1 MGDFHGFGSATS
13 CTLNTKA
20 AKTSA
25 MLCLIFLVVYGTI
38 NWLTAFRH
46 GVGTCYFERERHIPF
61 VPVMIVPY
69 MSIDLFFI
77 APLPLRSTCHQVY
90 HRRRDHVLR
99 RAWRAQ
105 MAPM

>member
-1 MGDFHGFGSATS
+1 MAV
-13 CTLNTKA
+13 A
-20 AKTSA
+20 AKSGGESRQSA
-25 MLCLIFLVVYGTI
+25 AATNANAHSHAVKPIY
-38 NWLTAFRH
+38 
-46 GVGTCYFERERHIPF
+46 
-61 VPVMIVPY
+61 
-69 MSIDLFFI
+69 LFFI